1 MLNPNTSTNEVT
13 TRTSLQPMGF
23 TEILDIIFSL
33 YQNHFQLILSIC
45 TVYFVLTLGINLLT
59 GISTFFF
66 ESSGLQGRAIAIDLV
81 DVGITIV
88 VALFSVGALLFAGA
102 QAFLGKQISASAA
115 FGQVT
120 RRFGSYLGSSLL
132 LGLIVGL
139 LAITIIGIPFAIY
152 FATRIVGLLAI
163 TIIGIPFAIYFATRW
178 GFYAQAVLI
187 EESSATNALKR
198 SRELVKGA
206 WWRVFGIMLAI
217 FLLAFMIQTVLQ
229 FSLLFVFGFTGE
241 ISGEG
246 GLLEMFRRMFSP
258 ELTAWDGLAA
268 YVIQSFINDVV
279 NSLML
284 PLTPIGITLLYF
296 DQRIRKEGFDIEVHA
311 TNTVV

>member
-45 TVYFVLTLGINLLT
+45 TVYFVLTLGMNLLT
-59 GISTFFF
+59 GISIFFF
-66 ESSGLQGRAIAIDLV
+66 ESSGIQGRAIAIDLV

-152 FATRIVGLLAI
+152 FATR
-163 TIIGIPFAIYFATRW
+163 W

-217 FLLAFMIQTVLQ
+217 FLLAFMIQAVLQ

-284 PLTPIGITLLYF
+284 PLTPVGITLLYF

>member
-23 TEILDIIFSL
+23 TEILDMIFSL

-45 TVYFVLTLGINLLT
+45 TVYFVLTLGMNLLT
-59 GISTFFF
+59 GISIFFF
-66 ESSGLQGRAIAIDLV
+66 ESSGIQGRAIAIDLV
-81 DVGITIV
+81 GVGITIV

-152 FATRIVGLLAI
+152 FATR
-163 TIIGIPFAIYFATRW
+163 W

-187 EESSATNALKR
+187 EEHSATNALKR

-217 FLLAFMIQTVLQ
+217 FLLAFMIQAVLQ

-284 PLTPIGITLLYF
+284 PLTPVGITLLYF